1 MGTTDKQKQKWLVTN
16 DIIFSN
22 PKPKG
27 DVNDL
32 PMASSGLTLNYKKNW
47 SLSLCL
53 SLNKKKRIVQ
63 KKKKLYGTTIPSKPS
78 CITNLY

>member
-32 PMASSGLTLNYKKNW
+32 PTASSDLTLNYKKN
-47 SLSLCL
+47 
-53 SLNKKKRIVQ
+53 
-63 KKKKLYGTTIPSKPS
+63 
-78 CITNLY
+78 